1 MATVAEVIVRALN
14 EHHCASTDYFDALEF
29 GRVIGKPPVEL
40 GDHIAAAV
48 AAHLASDAVVREV
61 SRGICAT
68 ICGRRPE
75 DIEDDVINEFMDEA
89 RAAISGA
96 LGEHEGVK

>member
-1 MATVAEVIVRALN
+1 MATVPGDARL
-14 EHHCASTDYFDALEF
+14 DALAW
-29 GRVIGKPPVEL
+29 VIRDASDRWRARDGLKA
-40 GDHIAAAV
+40 DFIAAAV